1 MSEENSNETSN
12 EKFTHVLM
20 IELDYVAV
28 NLRGVEFES
37 IKRGIAPKGVELTE
51 AMFSKSKMSPNH
63 RAVISNILKS
73 VGKKSDAI
81 EKAVGEV
88 NKSIIDYCT
97 NHAVI
102 NSGLIELIKSAQ
114 ARKVCVKF
122 YSSLNKELSEV
133 LISKIGINDM
143 DIEIIYPTDIGES
156 FPKADDWLKM
166 LKKADIEDKTIVAV
180 ISSQLA
186 CKGALTAG
194 ASCVV
199 VPDRFTNF
207 QDYSGSMFILDKLND
222 KKPDHI
228 LDLTLRM

>member
-1 MSEENSNETSN
+1 
-12 EKFTHVLM
+12 
-20 IELDYVAV
+20 
-28 NLRGVEFES
+28 
-37 IKRGIAPKGVELTE
+37 
-51 AMFSKSKMSPNH
+51 
-63 RAVISNILKS
+63 
-73 VGKKSDAI
+73 
-81 EKAVGEV
+81 
-88 NKSIIDYCT
+88 
-97 NHAVI
+97 
-102 NSGLIELIKSAQ
+102 
-114 ARKVCVKF
+114 
-122 YSSLNKELSEV
+122 
-133 LISKIGINDM
+133 
-143 DIEIIYPTDIGES
+143 ES